1 METLGQRVVG
11 TAELQVNAQRPVP
24 RAAARADI
32 RLTARGAVLGL
43 FVACFVTLLL
53 SAWTG
58 WSALADLAFVGGCA
72 AGAWY
77 TKRGALLAVVVSPP
91 LIFFI
96 ACLLVELLTSSG
108 TIYTLE
114 GIFVTL
120 GTSAPWLFLGT
131 ALTLGIA
138 LFRGLPGEFVDIFD
152 DLRVLWKR
160 LTRGAEFPR
169 RGE

>member
-1 METLGQRVVG
+1 METLGRRVVG
-11 TAELQVNAQRPVP
+11 SAELQLRAQRPAP
-24 RAAARADI
+24 RRGPGADI

-43 FVACFVTLLL
+43 FAACFLTLLL
-53 SAWTG
+53 AAWTG
-58 WSALADLAFVGGCA
+58 WSALADLAFVAGCA

-96 ACLLVELLTSSG
+96 ACLLVQWLTSTG

-114 GIFVTL
+114 GIVITL

-138 LFRGLPGEFVDIFD
+138 LFRGLPGELMDVFD
-152 DLRVLWKR
+152 DLRVLWAR
-160 LTRGAEFPR
+160 LSRGA
-169 RGE
+169 